1 MTSLELLCPAGDME
15 CLRSALRFGADAVYV
30 GGPKLQLRAANAGF
44 SMDDLSRAVGEA
56 HALGR
61 RLYVTVNAFPTN
73 GELDALGDYAQGL
86 LALGVD
92 AAIVADMGAVAV
104 MRRAAPGLPIHV
116 STQANCMNWGAAT
129 AWYEMGASRVVLAR
143 EMTLAQIAELRSRT
157 PAALELEAFVHGAM
171 CMAWSG
177 RCMIS
182 AFLTGRSANR
192 GGCAQSCRWRYHLME
207 EKRPGEFF
215 PVEEDERGATILS
228 SHDLNCMDFLDRI
241 ADAGITSFKIEGR
254 MKSPYYVATVANAY
268 RQRLDGLAH
277 GPADPE
283 TLARLQRELHAV
295 SHRSYASGFYFGE
308 MKHHAPDEGVYRQ
321 DCLFVGVVREKLAGG
336 PADPGTLALL
346 RRELDAVSH
355 RAYASGFYFGEMK
368 RHAPDD
374 GVYHQDCLFVGVVRQ
389 RLGGGRVRVELR
401 NRVRQGDALEIL
413 APGRLG
419 QALVAERLAL
429 PDGTPL
435 DQVAEPMTLFDMD
448 APAWLEAGDMLR
460 RRLP

>member
-1 MTSLELLCPAGDME
+1 MTPLELLCPAGDME

-44 SMDDLSRAVGEA
+44 SMDNLSRAVGEA

-104 MRRAAPGLPIHV
+104 MRKAAPGLPIHV
-116 STQANCMNWGAAT
+116 STQANCMNWAAAT

-192 GGCAQSCRWRYHLME
+192 GACTQSCRWRYALME
-207 EKRPGEFF
+207 EKRPGEYF
-215 PVEEDERGATILS
+215 PVEEDGRGTTLLS
-228 SHDLNCMDFLDRI
+228 SFDLNCLDFLDQI
-241 ADAGITSFKIEGR
+241 ADAGVTSFKIEGR
-254 MKSPYYVATVANAY
+254 MKSPYYVATVTNAY
-268 RQRLDGLAH
+268 RLRLDGLKK
-277 GPADPE
+277 GSMDGQ
-283 TLARLQRELHAV
+283 TLALLQRELN
-295 SHRSYASGFYFGE
+295 
-308 MKHHAPDEGVYRQ
+308 
-321 DCLFVGVVREKLAGG
+321 
-336 PADPGTLALL
+336 
-346 RRELDAVSH
+346 AVSH

-374 GVYHQDCLFVGVVRQ
+374 GVYRQDCVFVGTVVA
-389 RLGGGRVRVELR
+389 RLPDGRARVELR
-401 NRVRQGDALEIL
+401 NRLEQGDRLEIL
-413 APGRLG
+413 APGSLG
-419 QALVAERLAL
+419 ESFVAEGLT
-429 PDGTPL
+429 TPAGAPI
-435 DQVAEPMTLFDMD
+435 DRVAEPMTLFDM
-448 APAWLEAGDMLR
+448 AVPERLRPGDMLR
-460 RRLP
+460 RRVAG